1 MTPLRSPFK
10 SPLII
15 KSQTFGIFGDTNL
28 IVFTF
33 FILVVSLIIFA
44 IIYMNKSDDDRH

>member
-1 MTPLRSPFK
+1 MTPLR

-28 IVFTF
+28 IIFIL
-33 FILVVSLIIFA
+33 FILVISLIIFA
-44 IIYMNKSDDDRH
+44 IIYMNKSDDDSH